1 MKYIFRK
8 DKTVTL
14 SESVDGKQDYQK
26 HVGAFVSWKDV
37 RLQKSYNFPGN
48 ANFKA
53 FLLDLLNIKLNWS
66 Y

>member
-8 DKTVTL
+8 DKTVIL
-14 SESVDGKQDYQK
+14 SESDDGKQDYYK
-26 HVGAFVSWKDV
+26 HVDVFVSWKDV
-37 RLQKSYNFPGN
+37 RFQKFYNFPGN
-48 ANFKA
+48 TNFKA